1 MKSKPFG
8 AALIVASAMLAMLSI
23 PGASAFA
30 RDDGPRLA
38 QDRLDALVAQ
48 HREAARN
55 IGGAPVR
62 QDRAQSPGSLQ
73 TPTKDQAPPASDA

>member
-8 AALIVASAMLAMLSI
+8 AALIVASVMLAI

-48 HREAARN
+48 HRDAARHV
-55 IGGAPVR
+55 GQTPVR
-62 QDRAQSPGSLQ
+62 QDRERSQDPL
-73 TPTKDQAPPASDA
+73 QAPTQDWALSAPEA

>member
-8 AALIVASAMLAMLSI
+8 AALIAASAMLSMLLI
-23 PGASAFA
+23 PGGSAFA

-38 QDRLDALVAQ
+38 QDRLDTLVAQ

-55 IGGAPVR
+55 IGGAPVYP
-62 QDRAQSPGSLQ
+62 DRAPSLRRSR
-73 TPTKDQAPPASDA
+73 D

>member
-8 AALIVASAMLAMLSI
+8 AALIVASVMLAI

-55 IGGAPVR
+55 IGRTPVR
-62 QDRAQSPGSLQ
+62 QDRAQTPGPLQ
-73 TPTKDQAPPASDA
+73 TPSADQALPAPDA